1 MSYEYQNIYQKAREN
16 TNLTQEK
23 ASELLDI
30 SVESLRA
37 YENDKRIP
45 NNQIVAKMVS
55 IYNNNN
61 LLGYEHVRRTTEAG
75 VMFLPKL
82 EMKSL
87 SSITLKLHKEIKD
100 YLKKEDDF
108 IDIVEDDVID
118 EDEEEVWNDVMKK
131 LEGIY
136 EAILKLKL
144 SRNTKISKEV

>member
-55 IYNNNN
+55 IYNNN

-118 EDEEEVWNDVMKK
+118 TEEEEVWNDVMQE
-131 LEGIY
+131 LEDIFKSIL
-136 EAILKLKL
+136 ILKLSKK
-144 SRNTKISKEV
+144 TK

>member
-1 MSYEYQNIYQKAREN
+1 MSYQYQNIYQKGREN

-55 IYNNNN
+55 IYNNN
-61 LLGYEHVRRTTEAG
+61 LLGYEHVRKSTEAG

-82 EMKSL
+82 EMRSL

-118 EDEEEVWNDVMKK
+118 EDEEEVWNEVMQE
-131 LEGIY
+131 LEDIFKSIL
-136 EAILKLKL
+136 ILKLSKK
-144 SRNTKISKEV
+144 TK

>member
-1 MSYEYQNIYQKAREN
+1 MLQQYQNIYQISREN
-16 TNLTQEK
+16 TGLTQEK

-45 NNQIVAKMVS
+45 PNAIVVKMIS
-55 IYNNNN
+55 IYNNN
-61 LLGYEHVRRTTEAG
+61 LLGYEHVRRTTKAG

-82 EMKSL
+82 EMRSL

-100 YLKKEDDF
+100 YLKREDDF

-118 EDEEEVWNDVMKK
+118 EDEEEVWNDVMEK

>member
-1 MSYEYQNIYQKAREN
+1 MSYEYQNIYQLSREN
-16 TNLTQEK
+16 TGITQEK

-45 NNQIVAKMVS
+45 PNTVVAKMVS
-55 IYNNNN
+55 IYSNN

-82 EMKSL
+82 KMKSL

-118 EDEEEVWNDVMKK
+118 EDEEEVWNDVMEK

>member
-1 MSYEYQNIYQKAREN
+1 MSYQYQNIYQKAREN

-23 ASELLDI
+23 ASEQLDI

-55 IYNNNN
+55 IYNNN

-118 EDEEEVWNDVMKK
+118 EEEEEIWDDVMQE
-131 LEGIY
+131 LEDIFKSIL
-136 EAILKLKL
+136 ILKLSKK
-144 SRNTKISKEV
+144 TK

>member
-1 MSYEYQNIYQKAREN
+1 MSYQYQNIYQLSREN
-16 TNLTQEK
+16 TGLTQEK

-45 NNQIVAKMVS
+45 PNAIVVKMIS
-55 IYNNNN
+55 IYNNNM
-61 LLGYEHVRRTTEAG
+61 LGYEHVRRTTKAG
-75 VMFLPKL
+75 VIFLPKL

-118 EDEEEVWNDVMKK
+118 EDEEEVWNDVMEK
-131 LEGIY
+131 LESIY

-144 SRNTKISKEV
+144 SRNTKISKKV

>member
-1 MSYEYQNIYQKAREN
+1 MLQQYQNIYQLSREN
-16 TNLTQEK
+16 TGLTQEK

-45 NNQIVAKMVS
+45 PNTIVAKMVS
-55 IYNNNN
+55 IYNNN

-82 EMKSL
+82 EMKNL

-118 EDEEEVWNDVMKK
+118 EDEEDIWNDVMKE
-131 LEGIY
+131 LEDIFKSIL
-136 EAILKLKL
+136 ILKL
-144 SRNTKISKEV
+144 SKKTI

>member
-1 MSYEYQNIYQKAREN
+1 MSYEYQNIYQKGREN

-55 IYNNNN
+55 IYNNN

-118 EDEEEVWNDVMKK
+118 EDEEEVWNEVMQE
-131 LEGIY
+131 LEDIFKSIL
-136 EAILKLKL
+136 ILKL
-144 SRNTKISKEV
+144 SKKTI

>member
-45 NNQIVAKMVS
+45 PNTVVAKMVS
-55 IYNNNN
+55 IYNNN

-100 YLKKEDDF
+100 YLKKEDGF
-108 IDIVEDDVID
+108 IDVVEDDVID
-118 EDEEEVWNDVMKK
+118 EDEEEVWNDVMEK

-136 EAILKLKL
+136 KAILKLKL

>member
-1 MSYEYQNIYQKAREN
+1 MSYQYQNIYQLGREN
-16 TNLTQEK
+16 TGLTQEK

-45 NNQIVAKMVS
+45 PNSIVVKMVS
-55 IYNNNN
+55 IYNNN

-118 EDEEEVWNDVMKK
+118 EDEEEVWSDVMQE
-131 LEGIY
+131 LEDIFKSIL
-136 EAILKLKL
+136 ILKL
-144 SRNTKISKEV
+144 SKKTI

>member
-1 MSYEYQNIYQKAREN
+1 MPYQYQNIYQLSREN
-16 TNLTQEK
+16 TGITQEK

-45 NNQIVAKMVS
+45 PNVIVSKMVS
-55 IYNNNN
+55 IYNNN

-82 EMKSL
+82 ELRSL
-87 SSITLKLHKEIKD
+87 SNITLKLHKEIKD

-118 EDEEEVWNDVMKK
+118 EEEEEIWDDVMQE
-131 LEGIY
+131 LEDIFKSIL
-136 EAILKLKL
+136 ILKL
-144 SRNTKISKEV
+144 SKKTI

>member
-1 MSYEYQNIYQKAREN
+1 MSCDYQNIYQKAREN

-55 IYNNNN
+55 IYNNN

-108 IDIVEDDVID
+108 IDIVEDDVIGA
-118 EDEEEVWNDVMKK
+118 EEEEVWNDVMEK

>member
-1 MSYEYQNIYQKAREN
+1 MSYQYQNIYQKGREN

-55 IYNNNN
+55 IYNNN
-61 LLGYEHVRRTTEAG
+61 LLGYEHVRKSTEAG

-82 EMKSL
+82 EMRSL

-118 EDEEEVWNDVMKK
+118 EEEEEVWNEVMQE
-131 LEGIY
+131 LEDIFKSIL
-136 EAILKLKL
+136 ILKL
-144 SRNTKISKEV
+144 SKKTI

>member
-45 NNQIVAKMVS
+45 PNTVVVKMIS
-55 IYNNNN
+55 IYNNN

-75 VMFLPKL
+75 VVFLPKL

-118 EDEEEVWNDVMKK
+118 EEEEEIWDDVMQE
-131 LEGIY
+131 LEDIFKSIL
-136 EAILKLKL
+136 ILKLSKK
-144 SRNTKISKEV
+144 TK

>member
-45 NNQIVAKMVS
+45 PNTVVVKMIS
-55 IYNNNN
+55 IYNNN

-118 EDEEEVWNDVMKK
+118 EEEEEIWDDVMQE
-131 LEGIY
+131 LEDIFKSIL
-136 EAILKLKL
+136 ILKLSKK
-144 SRNTKISKEV
+144 TK

>member
-1 MSYEYQNIYQKAREN
+1 MSCDYQNIYQKAREN

-45 NNQIVAKMVS
+45 PNTVVAKMVS
-55 IYNNNN
+55 IYSNN

-108 IDIVEDDVID
+108 IDIVEDDVIN
-118 EDEEEVWNDVMKK
+118 EDEEEVWNEVMQE
-131 LEGIY
+131 LEDIFKSIL
-136 EAILKLKL
+136 ILKL
-144 SRNTKISKEV
+144 SKKTI

>member
-1 MSYEYQNIYQKAREN
+1 MSYEYQNIYQNAREN

-23 ASELLDI
+23 VSELLDI

-55 IYNNNN
+55 IYNNN
-61 LLGYEHVRRTTEAG
+61 LLGYEHVRKTTEAG

-108 IDIVEDDVID
+108 IDIVEDDVIN
-118 EDEEEVWNDVMKK
+118 EEEEEVWNDVMQE
-131 LEGIY
+131 LEDIFKSIL
-136 EAILKLKL
+136 ILKLSKK
-144 SRNTKISKEV
+144 TK

>member
-1 MSYEYQNIYQKAREN
+1 MPYQYQNIYQLSREN
-16 TNLTQEK
+16 TGITQEK

-45 NNQIVAKMVS
+45 PNVIVSKMVS
-55 IYNNNN
+55 IYNNN

-82 EMKSL
+82 ELRSL
-87 SSITLKLHKEIKD
+87 SNITLKLHKEIKD

-118 EDEEEVWNDVMKK
+118 EEEEEIWDDVMQE
-131 LEGIY
+131 LEDIFKSIL
-136 EAILKLKL
+136 ILKLSK
-144 SRNTKISKEV
+144 KIK

>member
-1 MSYEYQNIYQKAREN
+1 MLQQYQNVYQKAREN

-55 IYNNNN
+55 IYNNN

-118 EDEEEVWNDVMKK
+118 EEEEKVWNDVMQE
-131 LEGIY
+131 LEDIFKSIL
-136 EAILKLKL
+136 ILKLSKK
-144 SRNTKISKEV
+144 TK

>member
-1 MSYEYQNIYQKAREN
+1 MSEKYQNIYQLSREN

-23 ASELLDI
+23 ASELLNI

-45 NNQIVAKMVS
+45 PNAIVAKMVYT
-55 IYNNNN
+55 YNNS
-61 LLGYEHVRRTTEAG
+61 LLGYEHVRKTTEAG

-118 EDEEEVWNDVMKK
+118 EDEEEVWNDVMEK

>member
-1 MSYEYQNIYQKAREN
+1 MSYQYQNIYQLSREN
-16 TNLTQEK
+16 TGITQEK

-45 NNQIVAKMVS
+45 PNTVVVKMIS
-55 IYNNNN
+55 IYNNN

-75 VMFLPKL
+75 VMFLPQL

-118 EDEEEVWNDVMKK
+118 EEEEEIWDDVMQE
-131 LEGIY
+131 LEDIFKSIL
-136 EAILKLKL
+136 ILKLSKK
-144 SRNTKISKEV
+144 TK

>member
-1 MSYEYQNIYQKAREN
+1 MSYEYQNIYQLSREN
-16 TNLTQEK
+16 TGLTQEK

-45 NNQIVAKMVS
+45 PNSIVSKMVS
-55 IYNNNN
+55 IYDNN

-75 VMFLPKL
+75 VMFLPQL

-108 IDIVEDDVID
+108 IGIVEDDVI
-118 EDEEEVWNDVMKK
+118 EESEEEVWNDVMQE
-131 LEGIY
+131 LEDIFKSIL
-136 EAILKLKL
+136 ILKLSKK
-144 SRNTKISKEV
+144 TK

>member
-23 ASELLDI
+23 ASEQLGI

-55 IYNNNN
+55 IYNNN

-118 EDEEEVWNDVMKK
+118 EDEEEVWNEVMQE
-131 LEGIY
+131 LEDIFKS
-136 EAILKLKL
+136 ILTLKL
-144 SRNTKISKEV
+144 SKKTV

>member
-1 MSYEYQNIYQKAREN
+1 MSYQYQNIYQISREN
-16 TNLTQEK
+16 TGLTQEK
-23 ASELLDI
+23 VSELLDI

-45 NNQIVAKMVS
+45 PNTVVAKMVS
-55 IYNNNN
+55 IYNNN

-108 IDIVEDDVID
+108 IDIVQDDVID
-118 EDEEEVWNDVMKK
+118 AEEEEVWNDVMQE
-131 LEGIY
+131 LEDIFKSIL
-136 EAILKLKL
+136 ILKLSKK
-144 SRNTKISKEV
+144 TK

>member
-1 MSYEYQNIYQKAREN
+1 MSYQYQNIYQKAREN

-23 ASELLDI
+23 ASEQLDI

-55 IYNNNN
+55 IYNNN

-108 IDIVEDDVID
+108 IDIVEDDVI
-118 EDEEEVWNDVMKK
+118 EEEEEEIWDDVMQELEDIFKSILILRLSKK
-131 LEGIY
+131 
-136 EAILKLKL
+136 
-144 SRNTKISKEV
+144 TK